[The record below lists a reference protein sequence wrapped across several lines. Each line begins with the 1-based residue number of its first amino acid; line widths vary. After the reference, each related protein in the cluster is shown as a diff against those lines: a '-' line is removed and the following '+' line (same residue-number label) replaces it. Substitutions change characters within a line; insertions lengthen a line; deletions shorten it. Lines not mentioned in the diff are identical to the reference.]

1 MIKICSESLTVPLR
15 IISEQSLKEGKFPKT
30 WKKANIVAVRKI
42 DDKNLLKNYRP
53 VSLLLIFRKLFERVK
68 YNSLS
73 NRFQIS
79 NILLLH
85 NQVFYLLIHVLPN
98 YSLLYI
104 KYKQYLITIQLLMWE
119 VWSKTLTL
127 IRLGFLKL
135 VFPGGV
141 NLMSLFIFQEELIW
155 FRYNYIQLLN
165 NLFKVCWRWKNADII
180 FYKVTSLV
188 YL

>member
-15 IISEQSLKEGKFPKT
+15 IIFEQSLKEGQFPRT
-30 WKKANIVAVRKI
+30 WKKANIVAVREI
-42 DDKNLLKNYRP
+42 EDKNLLKNYRP
-53 VSLLLIFRKLFERVK
+53 VSLLPIFRKLFARVK
-68 YNSLS
+68 YNSLF

-104 KYKQYLITIQLLMWE
+104 KYKQYLITIQPLMWE
-119 VWSKTLTL
+119 VWLKALTL

-141 NLMSLFIFQEELIW
+141 SLTSLFILQEELIW
-155 FRYNYIQLLN
+155 FQYNYMQLLN

-180 FYKVTSLV
+180 YHKMTSLV
-188 YL
+188 SL